1 MSEAVHVYVDLDGD
15 PHYVGRVWIHV
26 RGSREAATFQYD
38 DSWLSNPR
46 RFALEPALMLGS
58 GDYHT
63 EADRAL
69 FGALGDSAPDRWG
82 RLLMSRAAKWSAEVS
97 GTAPRSLREIDYLL
111 MVHDEARL
119 GALRFSAEK
128 DGPFLAKNDTSCIP
142 PLVQLPRLLAAADN
156 VAEDVDDDIRFL
168 LAPGSSLGG
177 ARPKASVRD
186 NDGSL
191 AIAKFPQK
199 NDMGDTVT
207 WEAVALNMAEKAGI
221 SVHGR
226 RLEQVAGRPVLLFN
240 RFDRQ
245 GNARIP
251 FLSAMSM
258 IGSHDRETRSYLE
271 VADALSRYGAR
282 PQSDLYELWRRIVF
296 TVLISNVD
304 DHMRNHGFLYDG
316 AAGWVL
322 SPVYDLNPTPVEEKP
337 RILASSIDESHQTAS
352 LDLAF
357 DVAEYFD
364 IAADRARSIASEVGR
379 VVSRWREEARSLGLH
394 NREMDRMA
402 SAFEHEDLEK
412 AGRISVS
419 VYSPQQHS
427 EQTE

>member
-1 MSEAVHVYVDLDGD
+1 MSEAVHVYVDLAGHT
-15 PHYVGRVWIHV
+15 HYVGRLWVHI
-26 RGSREAATFQYD
+26 RGSRETATFQYD

-46 RFALEPALMLGS
+46 RFALEPALMLGG

-63 EADRAL
+63 EAGKAL

-82 RLLMSRAAKWSAEVS
+82 RLLMSRAAKRSAEVS
-97 GTAPRSLREIDYLL
+97 GAVLRSMREIDYLL

-128 DGPFLAKNDTSCIP
+128 DGPFLAKNGAECVP
-142 PLVQLPRLLAAADN
+142 PLVQLSRLLAAADS
-156 VAEDVDDDIRFL
+156 VAEDGDDDIRFL

-199 NDMGDTVT
+199 NDIGDTVT

-221 SVHGR
+221 SVHGW
-226 RLEQVAGRPVLLFN
+226 RLEQVAGRPVLLLN

-245 GNARIP
+245 GITRVP

-258 IGSHDRETRSYLE
+258 IGSQDGETRSYLE
-271 VADALSRYGAR
+271 VADALGRYGAR
-282 PQSDLYELWRRIVF
+282 ARSDLHELWRRIVF

-316 AAGWVL
+316 TAGWVL
-322 SPVYDLNPTPVEEKP
+322 SPVYDLNPTPIEEKP
-337 RILASSIDESHQTAS
+337 RILSSSIDESDQTAS

-364 IAADRARSIASEVGR
+364 ITVDRARSIASEVGR
-379 VVSRWREEARSLGLH
+379 VVSGWREEARSLGLD
-394 NREMDRMA
+394 NREIDRMA

-412 AGRISVS
+412 ARRVSISFS
-419 VYSPQQHS
+419 GPQI
-427 EQTE
+427 